1 MFIRIYVYL
10 CAQFQLLC
18 SLAPFCILYIC
29 MYVYIHAYMYVYI
42 SNIVTQVRLAP
53 SSCLIFNFISRPLH
67 NQRHFERNES
77 KIKLKMTHPQ
87 RSWPSRVCVCACA
100 SVCARSKAITK
111 QTKNTLSK
119 NIWLF
124 CAHLSRL
131 TTFGWLVRQN
141 INYGT
146 SPQQQSQQVNM
157 EWESHTSRCE

>member
-1 MFIRIYVYL
+1 MFIYVHNFNYYARL
-10 CAQFQLLC
+10 P
-18 SLAPFCILYIC
+18 PFAYCTYVC
-29 MYVYIHAYMYVYI
+29 MYIYMHICLYI

-87 RSWPSRVCVCACA
+87 RSWPSRVCVCA
-100 SVCARSKAITK
+100 SVCARSEAITK

-131 TTFGWLVRQN
+131 TTFG
-141 INYGT
+141 
-146 SPQQQSQQVNM
+146 
-157 EWESHTSRCE
+157 

>member
-1 MFIRIYVYL
+1 MFIYVHNFNYYARLPPFAYCTYVCMYIYMH
-10 CAQFQLLC
+10 
-18 SLAPFCILYIC
+18 IC
-29 MYVYIHAYMYVYI
+29 MYI

-87 RSWPSRVCVCACA
+87 RSWPSRECVCV
-100 SVCARSKAITK
+100 SVCVRSEAITK

-131 TTFGWLVRQN
+131 TTFG
-141 INYGT
+141 
-146 SPQQQSQQVNM
+146 
-157 EWESHTSRCE
+157 

>member
-18 SLAPFCILYIC
+18 SLAPFCMGIFICANILYIC
-29 MYVYIHAYMYVYI
+29 MYIHIHTYMYVYYI

-87 RSWPSRVCVCACA
+87 RSWPSRVRVCICVCEK
-100 SVCARSKAITK
+100 RSNNKTNKKHTEQKHMVVLRSLESSYNFRLISETK
-111 QTKNTLSK
+111 
-119 NIWLF
+119 F
-124 CAHLSRL
+124 
-131 TTFGWLVRQN
+131 
-141 INYGT
+141 
-146 SPQQQSQQVNM
+146 
-157 EWESHTSRCE
+157 